1 MDIIKVE
8 LDGKTFRMFNL
19 EIKGVPMNIAE
30 ENLDQY
36 IENCIENERYHKVQ
50 HIDETYPFVVAQC
63 IADLEDEDL
72 IREEIEAIIDAD
84 GGVESFDWIYKYQ
97 NDEA

>member
-8 LDGKTFRMFNL
+8 LDGRTFRMFNL
-19 EIKGVPMNIAE
+19 EIKGVFMNIAE

-36 IENCIENERYHKVQ
+36 IQDCIEQDQYHKVS
-50 HIDETYPFVVAQC
+50 HIDEQYPFVVAQC

-84 GGVESFDWIYKYQ
+84 GGVESFDWIFKYQ
-97 NDEA
+97 NN

>member
-1 MDIIKVE
+1 MDIINVE
-8 LDGKTFRMFNL
+8 LNGRTFIMFNL
-19 EIKGVPMNIAE
+19 KVKGVYMNIAE

-36 IENCIENERYHKVQ
+36 VEECIENDLYHTVE
-50 HIDETYPFVVAQC
+50 HIDNQYPFVVAQC

-72 IREEIEAIIDAD
+72 IRDEIEGIIDAD
-84 GGVESFDWIYKYQ
+84 GGVETFDWIYKYQ

>member
-8 LDGKTFRMFNL
+8 LNGRTFRMFNL
-19 EIKGVPMNIAE
+19 EIKGVFMNIAE

-36 IENCIENERYHKVQ
+36 IQDCIENDQYHKVS
-50 HIDETYPFVVAQC
+50 HIDEQYPFVVAQC
-63 IADLEDEDL
+63 IADLEDEDE

-84 GGVESFDWIYKYQ
+84 GGVENFDWIFKYQ
-97 NDEA
+97 A

>member
-8 LDGKTFRMFNL
+8 LDGRTFRMFNL

-36 IENCIENERYHKVQ
+36 IQDCIENDQYHKVS
-50 HIDETYPFVVAQC
+50 HIDEQYP
-63 IADLEDEDL
+63 L
-72 IREEIEAIIDAD
+72 
-84 GGVESFDWIYKYQ
+84 
-97 NDEA
+97 

>member
-8 LDGKTFRMFNL
+8 LNGRTFRMFNL
-19 EIKGVPMNIAE
+19 EIKGVFMNIAE

-36 IENCIENERYHKVQ
+36 IQDCIEQDQYHKVS
-50 HIDETYPFVVAQC
+50 HIDEQYPFVVAQC

-72 IREEIEAIIDAD
+72 IRDEIEDIIDAD
-84 GGVESFDWIYKYQ
+84 GGVESFDWIFKYQ
-97 NDEA
+97 NN